1 MQAPVVKERNLGHIG
16 RGSRILNDGGHPE
29 KLEAVLGQ
37 RSQGCTRQWPNV
49 PCLGL
54 LLNWPPYSHIERCQF
69 LCAIHHKIVMG
80 QSLFSLCFW
89 SCVFCCRGPRNT
101 PHALDTYSW
110 VTHIPPWDDPA
121 CCSPGFFFFF
131 PPLYLFVYLFL
142 AELGL
147 CCYALAFLCF
157 QWAGLISS
165 CGVQTS
171 HCSGFSCWG
180 LQSLGLVAPWQVES
194 SQTRDA
200 TVSPA
205 LAGGFLITEPPQKS
219 PIIF

>member
-110 VTHIPPWDDPA
+110 VTHIPPWDDPV

-131 PPLYLFVYLFL
+131 FPPIVFIRLFIFGWVGSLL
-142 AELGL
+142 L
-147 CCYALAFLCF
+147 C
-157 QWAGLISS
+157 
-165 CGVQTS
+165 T
-171 HCSGFSCWG
+171 GFPLLS
-180 LQSLGLVAPWQVES
+180 
-194 SQTRDA
+194 
-200 TVSPA
+200 VSRA
-205 LAGGFLITEPPQKS
+205 NL
-219 PIIF
+219 